1 MPVLHLQMSFLVLYG
16 CSPYY
21 CTLQI
26 GRSIMKNILQN
37 IERLE
42 PIDVADS
49 PAHNRTVVLVTNQF
63 QCERLICSGRAV
75 ADISK
80 TDLLVLNVQSNDY
93 LPNPEA
99 IQHLFN
105 VSSQNRAVMNLM
117 YSDNTYKTI
126 VHYLKNNKTT
136 NVITGMPSSPGS
148 ILHKIWNKFS
158 HIKFFTVDQE
168 GRLEE
173 VVDKRFHCA
182 EMAQT
187 ALEDPSLEAE
197 PC

>member
-1 MPVLHLQMSFLVLYG
+1 
-16 CSPYY
+16 
-21 CTLQI
+21 
-26 GRSIMKNILQN
+26 MKNILQN

-49 PAHNRTVVLVTNQF
+49 PSHSRTVVLVTNQF

-182 EMAQT
+182 EMAQA